1 MRVTLERSERL
12 NSWVAIISHS
22 PKDGANPA
30 LSRPDH
36 FQDFGP
42 SLRDKGNARGERGI
56 DCRVSGLDGAAGDT
70 PTGADN
76 GSGDLDKQDP
86 GRMRPGRELMKSTL
100 LLGIAATVW
109 ALFLPP
115 ALFGQAPPSAP
126 DSSDLVDEARERQED
141 FERFRESRIPVA
153 ANTRRGGCDE
163 RIGRICIWFG
173 GEGETDFP
181 GEPPETALARTDLIR
196 ELAATNRIIRD
207 PWVVGQLVH
216 YLSESGSLGQAER
229 VSREC
234 DLVEPWWCSALL
246 GYVLHLDRRYVEA
259 EAAFRTAAAGVPYEE
274 EERWLTP
281 RFIFTNDGMDD
292 FEGADLENQAQL
304 WELFWRFSDPLFM
317 REGNDRL
324 TEHYARL
331 VVALNREEAGNPY
344 TMSWGEDLEESLIR
358 YGRQIGWSR
367 VIRAPVGLVGA
378 AGDPRST
385 VGHHHPNSRGYLFP
399 EEFLEAP
406 AEIGPESWITT
417 PREARSW
424 YAAPYAPDF
433 RGLETQVARFRR
445 GDEMLVVGAYRPSP
459 PERDPFANV
468 VSRPE
473 EQRRNPFASRS
484 GFGQPGPPLAAVTP
498 PTGVEGPVKAGFFLA
513 PESGGDV
520 VSTEGT
526 EQEGVFTLRAP
537 TGRYVS
543 SLEVFEPE
551 AQRAW
556 RARQGVSQEPMI
568 RGLVAL
574 SDLMV
579 LREGAPLPADLEEA
593 VPLARPNVRIGA
605 DERFTVAWEVYGLG
619 VDQAVQVTLGFTQG
633 RPGFLARVGDFL
645 GIVEP
650 EQPVEISF
658 SDAGSGEVETLFRAV
673 ALQLPDLEPGDYTLH
688 LRLDLPGRE
697 PSINSRPIIVT
708 P

>member
-1 MRVTLERSERL
+1 MRSQC
-12 NSWVAIISHS
+12 SDIM
-22 PKDGANPA
+22 D
-30 LSRPDH
+30 
-36 FQDFGP
+36 
-42 SLRDKGNARGERGI
+42 
-56 DCRVSGLDGAAGDT
+56 
-70 PTGADN
+70 
-76 GSGDLDKQDP
+76 
-86 GRMRPGRELMKSTL
+86 STL
-100 LLGIAATVW
+100 LRGIPASLW
-109 ALFLPP
+109 ALLLAP
-115 ALFGQAPPSAP
+115 ALFAQAPPSPP
-126 DSSDLVDEARERQED
+126 DSSDLVEEARERQAD
-141 FERFRESRIPVA
+141 FEQFRESRIPVVA
-153 ANTRRGGCDE
+153 DSRRGGCDE

-181 GEPPETALARTDLIR
+181 QEPPETALARTDLVR
-196 ELAATNRIIRD
+196 ELAATNRILRD
-207 PWVVGQLVH
+207 PWIVGQLVH
-216 YLSESGSLGQAER
+216 YLAESGSLGQAER
-229 VSREC
+229 VAREC

-246 GYVLHLDRRYVEA
+246 GYVLHLDARYVEA
-259 EAAFRTAAAGVPYEE
+259 EAAFRTATAGVPSEE

-281 RFIFTNDGMDD
+281 RFIFTNDGVDD
-292 FEGADLENQAQL
+292 FERAGPENQAQL
-304 WELFWRFSDPLFM
+304 WDLFWRFSDPLFM

-344 TMSWGEDLEESLIR
+344 TLNWGEDLEESLIR

-367 VIRAPVGLVGA
+367 GIRAPVGFGPG
-378 AGDPRST
+378 GDPRST
-385 VGHHHPNSRGYLFP
+385 VGHHHPHSRGYLFP

-406 AEIGPESWITT
+406 ADIGPESWITT

-433 RGLETQVARFRR
+433 RGLETQVSRFRR

-459 PERDPFANV
+459 PERDPFA
-468 VSRPE
+468 SAAPRPAQ
-473 EQRRNPFASRS
+473 QRRNPFASRS
-484 GFGQPGPPLAAVTP
+484 GFGQPDPPPAAASR
-498 PTGVEGPVKAGFFLA
+498 PTGVEGPVQAGFFLA
-513 PESGGDV
+513 PESGGDI

-543 SLEVFEPE
+543 SIEVFEPE
-551 AQRAW
+551 ARRAW
-556 RARQGVSQEPMI
+556 RARQGVSQEPII

-579 LREGAPLPADLEEA
+579 LREGALLPADLDEA

-605 DERFTVAWEVYGLG
+605 DERFTVVWEVYGLG

-650 EQPVEISF
+650 DQPVEVTF

-673 ALQLPDLEPGDYTLH
+673 ALQLPALEPGEYTLH

>member
-1 MRVTLERSERL
+1 MRSQC
-12 NSWVAIISHS
+12 SDIM
-22 PKDGANPA
+22 D
-30 LSRPDH
+30 
-36 FQDFGP
+36 
-42 SLRDKGNARGERGI
+42 
-56 DCRVSGLDGAAGDT
+56 
-70 PTGADN
+70 
-76 GSGDLDKQDP
+76 
-86 GRMRPGRELMKSTL
+86 STL
-100 LLGIAATVW
+100 LRGIPASLW
-109 ALFLPP
+109 ALLLAP
-115 ALFGQAPPSAP
+115 ALFAQAPPSPP
-126 DSSDLVDEARERQED
+126 DSSDLVEEARERQAD
-141 FERFRESRIPVA
+141 FEQFRESRIPVVA
-153 ANTRRGGCDE
+153 DSRRGGCDE

-181 GEPPETALARTDLIR
+181 QEPPETALARTDLVR
-196 ELAATNRIIRD
+196 ELAATNRILRD
-207 PWVVGQLVH
+207 PWIVGQLVH
-216 YLSESGSLGQAER
+216 YLAESGSLGQAER
-229 VSREC
+229 VAREC

-246 GYVLHLDRRYVEA
+246 GYVLHLDARYVEA
-259 EAAFRTAAAGVPYEE
+259 EAAFRTATAGVPSEE

-281 RFIFTNDGMDD
+281 RFIFTNDGVDD
-292 FEGADLENQAQL
+292 FERAGPENQAQL
-304 WELFWRFSDPLFM
+304 WDLFWRFSDPLFM

-344 TMSWGEDLEESLIR
+344 TLNWGEDLEESLIR

-367 VIRAPVGLVGA
+367 GIRAPVGFGPG
-378 AGDPRST
+378 GDPRST
-385 VGHHHPNSRGYLFP
+385 VGHHHPHSRGYLFP

-406 AEIGPESWITT
+406 ADIGPESWITT

-433 RGLETQVARFRR
+433 RGLETQVSRFRR

-459 PERDPFANV
+459 PERDPFA
-468 VSRPE
+468 SAAPRPAQ
-473 EQRRNPFASRS
+473 QRRNPFASRS
-484 GFGQPGPPLAAVTP
+484 GFGQPDPPPAAASR
-498 PTGVEGPVKAGFFLA
+498 PTGVEGPVQAGFFLA
-513 PESGGDV
+513 PESGGDI

-543 SLEVFEPE
+543 SIEVFEPE
-551 AQRAW
+551 ARRAW
-556 RARQGVSQEPMI
+556 RARQGVSQEPII

-579 LREGAPLPADLEEA
+579 LREGALLPADLDEA

-605 DERFTVAWEVYGLG
+605 DERFTVVWEVYGLG

-650 EQPVEISF
+650 DQPVEVTF

-673 ALQLPDLEPGDYTLH
+673 ALQLPALEPGEYTLH

-708 P
+708 R